1 VTFTGD
7 KPGSCPT
14 PSEFGV
20 EAKGVNVSAGEGELA
35 DKAVNVEITMLL
47 FVGVAGGV
55 PQPSRIIR
63 NTPTQRES
71 CFFARVIFMVDR
83 PSLALRCDG

>member
-20 EAKGVNVSAGEGELA
+20 EAKGVNVSEGEGELIGP
-35 DKAVNVEITMLL
+35 AVNVDITTLL
-47 FVGVAGGV
+47 FVGVADGV
-55 PQPSRIIR
+55 LHPTRIR
-63 NTPTQRES
+63 NTAAKRKG
-71 CFFARVIFMVDR
+71 CFFARVFFMVDR
-83 PSLALRCDG
+83 PSLFDV